1 MFLQGQHPGALRRIG
16 AERLSKLCACT
27 HRLASSRCGDA
38 HAKRKQLGSEML
50 KHGILAGLLT
60 LSAIAATSAAIS
72 QTTPDYAAIV
82 AAPDRSD
89 ADRKLDTNRAPAQW
103 LAFIGAKP
111 GMKILDVFAVYGWKA
126 ELLARA
132 VTPGGKVYAQNSE
145 TAFARVKDR
154 LDARLNT
161 PAAANIVSVVRPFE
175 DPAPP
180 GMHDFDLVTFFYA
193 YHDVTYLGVD
203 RAKMIKAFDE
213 ALKPG
218 GELVVGDY
226 SAKPGA
232 GTSVVQTL
240 HRSDEALVRLEI
252 EAAGFKLIDHGDF
265 LHVPGDDR
273 DAHSHSSAQPVD
285 IYLLKLR
292 KSRTEP
298 LIAPKA

>member
-1 MFLQGQHPGALRRIG
+1 M
-16 AERLSKLCACT
+16 
-27 HRLASSRCGDA
+27 
-38 HAKRKQLGSEML
+38 
-50 KHGILAGLLT
+50 KHKILARLLT
-60 LSAIAATSAAIS
+60 LSAIVAAPAAIS
-72 QTTPDYAAIV
+72 QTAPDYAAIV

-111 GMKILDVFAVYGWKA
+111 GMNILDIFAVYGWKA

-132 VTPGGKVYAQNSE
+132 VAPSGKVYAQNSE
-145 TAFARVKDR
+145 ATFARVKDR
-154 LDARLNT
+154 LEERLKT

-180 GMHDFDLVTFFYA
+180 AKHDFDIVTFFYA

-203 RAKMIKAFDE
+203 RAKMNKAFYD

-218 GELVVGDY
+218 GELVIGDY

-240 HRSDEALVRLEI
+240 HRSDEALVTSEI

-265 LHVPGDDR
+265 LHVPEDAR
-273 DAHSHSSAQPVD
+273 DTPSHSSAQAVD
-285 IYLLKLR
+285 IYVLKFR
-292 KSRTEP
+292 KP
-298 LIAPKA
+298 G